1 MIKNIQD
8 EKWKQLQFVGHKLLT
23 RKYAIS
29 SIGRAAS
36 YSKDLQE
43 DGKILNGSVTSGYR
57 TLNLHLE
64 NGNDTIYLHREIANF
79 FCTKPSSKFKYVIHL
94 NHKKADN
101 HFKNLKWATLEEVGI
116 HQQDSP
122 QKIAYKK
129 RQANRTVGLKLTIS
143 QVTKI
148 KEVINNPKRKL
159 TFKQMA
165 IKYDVSEMT
174 MYRIKSGENW
184 GSVK

>member
-1 MIKNIQD
+1 MIKNIKD
-8 EKWKQLQFVGHKLLT
+8 EKWKQLQFVGHKSLT
-23 RKYAIS
+23 RKYAVS

-36 YSKDLQE
+36 FSRDLQE

-79 FCTKPSSKFKYVIHL
+79 FCKKPSYKSKYVIHL

-129 RQANRTVGLKLTIS
+129 RQANRTAGLKLTIS
-143 QVTKI
+143 QVRKI
-148 KEVINNPKRKL
+148 KETINNPSRKI

-165 IKYDVSEMT
+165 IKYNVSEMT

-184 GSVK
+184 RRVK